1 MDKVKL
7 EFKAPETKEVEYNG
21 VNIQVTPYL
30 TSSQQVAL
38 INTYISTYF
47 GENEEKFIQDSE
59 YSYLEAEFE
68 LLNLILQ
75 LCTNV
80 DIDSITEDMYTD
92 LTLSGKVYGEIHN
105 YGDFR
110 AKLNYIINEVKQQE
124 NLRNSIGKVVSDLV
138 EKAYDVL
145 NKLTD
150 ITPEQIEKLQ
160 QTGVELAEAMKQNPL
175 LDTAD
180 SEVK

>member
-7 EFKAPETKEVEYNG
+7 EFKTPDAKEVEYNG
-21 VNIQVTPYL
+21 VKFQVIPYL
-30 TSSQQVAL
+30 SSSQQVGL
-38 INTYISTYF
+38 INTYIATYF
-47 GENEEKFIQDSE
+47 GENSTKFVEASG
-59 YSYLEAEFE
+59 YSYIEAEFE
-68 LLNLILQ
+68 LLNLIMQ

-80 DIDSITEDMYTD
+80 DTDSITEDMYTD
-92 LTLSGKVYGEIHN
+92 LMLSGRVYGEIQN

-110 AKLNYIINEVKQQE
+110 GKLNYIINEIKQQE
-124 NLRNSIGKVVSDLV
+124 NLRNSVGKVISDLV
-138 EKAYDVL
+138 EKGYDVL

-175 LDTAD
+175 LDTAV
-180 SEVK
+180 SESK